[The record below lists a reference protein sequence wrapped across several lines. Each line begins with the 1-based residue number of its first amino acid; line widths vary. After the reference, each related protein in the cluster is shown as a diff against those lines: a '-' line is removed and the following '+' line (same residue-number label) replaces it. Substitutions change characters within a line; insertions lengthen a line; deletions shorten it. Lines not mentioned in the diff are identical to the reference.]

1 MSVMKSMRIVVTD
14 YTTVVTLENT
24 VIDVR
29 QIVANHSTTLIYPN
43 FTTQYA
49 VSVL

>member
-14 YTTVVTLENT
+14 YPTVITLENT

-29 QIVANHSTTLIYPN
+29 QIVANHPTLLIYPN